1 MRLMHP
7 ASKKRTFEHKDWL
20 LHFPSGTIDLHQIY
34 RSLSFF
40 GQQKEALEQHLNKQ
54 IAEMVDHDI
63 SVCFFDV
70 TTYYFESQQADDL
83 KRFGFSKDN
92 KVNQVQVVMGLLID
106 SYGIPIGYNLYP
118 GNTNEFGTLEPVL
131 KQLKD
136 QYGIQKL
143 IITADRGLNSKVN
156 LAKIRRLGFD
166 YVLAYKIRTASKE
179 VKSLVLDDSGYRQL
193 SKDLKVKAT
202 TLSQEVRLEGQ
213 TYELTDTFVLTY
225 SKKRAQ
231 KDRKDRQRLIE
242 KAITLSQSP
251 AKMKSELKKGG
262 KKYVQL
268 ALDNVD
274 LEVDQ
279 PKIEDDERFD
289 GYYGIVCSDR
299 TLEASEIIDIYQGLW
314 KIEESF
320 RVSKSNLE
328 ARPLFVWTP
337 ESIQGHFVICYL
349 ALTLQRVLEYQL
361 KLQGLTLS
369 TERIQKAI
377 NSAVVSLIEQKTG
390 SDYYIKNEPNSDF
403 KAILSALKLAELPMV
418 GRVTQIKW

>member
-1 MRLMHP
+1 M
-7 ASKKRTFEHKDWL
+7 
-20 LHFPSGTIDLHQIY
+20 
-34 RSLSFF
+34 
-40 GQQKEALEQHLNKQ
+40 
-54 IAEMVDHDI
+54 
-63 SVCFFDV
+63 
-70 TTYYFESQQADDL
+70 
-83 KRFGFSKDN
+83 
-92 KVNQVQVVMGLLID
+92 
-106 SYGIPIGYNLYP
+106 
-118 GNTNEFGTLEPVL
+118 
-131 KQLKD
+131 
-136 QYGIQKL
+136 
-143 IITADRGLNSKVN
+143 
-156 LAKIRRLGFD
+156 
-166 YVLAYKIRTASKE
+166 
-179 VKSLVLDDSGYRQL
+179 

-202 TLSQEVRLEGQ
+202 TLSQQVRLEGQ

-320 RVSKSNLE
+320 RVLKSNLE

-361 KLQGLTLS
+361 KLQGLSLS

-403 KAILSALKLAELPMV
+403 KAILLALKLAELPMV

>member
-20 LHFPSGTIDLHQIY
+20 LHFPSGTIDLHQIN

-143 IITADRGLNSKVN
+143 IITADRGLNSKAN

-202 TLSQEVRLEGQ
+202 TLSQQVRLEGQ

-231 KDRKDRQRLIE
+231 KDRKGRQRLIE

-320 RVSKSNLE
+320 RVLKSNLE

-337 ESIQGHFVICYL
+337 ESIQGHFVIC
-349 ALTLQRVLEYQL
+349 
-361 KLQGLTLS
+361 
-369 TERIQKAI
+369 
-377 NSAVVSLIEQKTG
+377 
-390 SDYYIKNEPNSDF
+390 
-403 KAILSALKLAELPMV
+403 
-418 GRVTQIKW
+418 